1 MRNLLTVISLLL
13 VLGVSWFVMQELK
26 ANQERMDILLEKVQY
41 LEDNINEGVSID
53 EEEEL
58 SKNENK
64 VVSTKEN
71 VVVEKPKARVE
82 KKNKV
87 IQSKKEEATETV
99 TPTPAPKEIKHND
112 IVITQFKKNFTD
124 SDEIITFKNNTSGK
138 INRIKGIIVYKDMG
152 GNDISYNE
160 IDIKLT
166 IAPGMSKQTKIRSFD
181 QDHKYCY
188 HKEYQ
193 SFMEVSGITSFKIEF
208 KLESYN

>member
-53 EEEEL
+53 EEEEI
-58 SKNENK
+58 SKNEKNIR
-64 VVSTKEN
+64 STSEN

-82 KKNKV
+82 KKNKAT
-87 IQSKKEEATETV
+87 QPKKEEIAETV
-99 TPTPAPKEIKHND
+99 TPVATPQEIKHND
-112 IVITQFKKNFTD
+112 IVITQFKKNYID

-188 HKEYQ
+188 HEEYQ
-193 SFMEVSGITSFKIEF
+193 SFMSVSGITSFKIEF